1 MSSCRYVWVRR
12 MRLNGGTIR
21 DMLQLL
27 REWLWPVRPRAP
39 WARLDRDD
47 YLRPIIVLMIVL
59 LCGPEVV
66 AAADLVL
73 LLDLIGA
80 VLFLTAFVAGYRALG
95 LAALT
100 AVQRIIFPSEW
111 VFLIRMRGHPRAMA
125 HGLALV
131 GRNALLV
138 SALCLVAVACVVATV
153 ASP

>member
-1 MSSCRYVWVRR
+1 VSSCRYVWVRR
-12 MRLNGGTIR
+12 IRSNGGTIR

-100 AVQRIIFPSEW
+100 AVQRILFPSEW

>member
-12 MRLNGGTIR
+12 MRSNGGTIR